1 MRTWLP
7 FVAAAALA
15 ACGSPNLNDKPSAE
29 ENPLF
34 DAEKDDSLRK
44 PTDHG
49 PIAFDKAE
57 TAAFDANAQYH
68 AWTFALTGAATV
80 SVKTS
85 FGGRGTPDTV
95 AYLYRRAANGSW
107 GSAIAKND
115 DADASTRWS
124 SITKALGAGEYRVIV
139 KGYTAREVGRFALT
153 VGCAGAGCAPST
165 PAACLFGAT
174 FGDVLGG
181 AGAVRVTNR
190 NTFTAASASTL
201 TALQGAQI
209 VRALH
214 ASTHTDVTTVDE
226 AFRAADGGEINLVW
240 IWDQAGARSFVA
252 VEYGA
257 GDNSY
262 GAIFPQ
268 DSAEP
273 VALIQDGD
281 LNQCTVK
288 AETCL
293 LGNTYY
299 DLRTSDAFV
308 VEAKVLTASS
318 PLTTLERSQLLAAVR
333 ESYAQVQTVA
343 EAFRTVGDG
352 GRINQLQLT
361 DRATSK
367 KLTSYEYSAGDNSYG
382 AIFTAGTTSRAAAIR
397 DGDLYACAVFR

>member
-1 MRTWLP
+1 MRPWLP

-15 ACGSPNLNDKPSAE
+15 ACGAPGPSDKPTAE
-29 ENPLF
+29 DSPLL

-49 PIAFDKAE
+49 PIAFAQAQ
-57 TAAFDANAQYH
+57 TAAFDGTAQYH
-68 AWTFALTGAATV
+68 AWTFALSGAATV
-80 SVKTS
+80 SVKTG

-95 AYLYRRAANGSW
+95 AYLYRRAPSGTW

-115 DADASTRWS
+115 DADAGTRWS
-124 SITKALGAGEYRVIV
+124 SITKALGAGAYRVIV

-153 VGCAGAGCAPST
+153 VGCAGADCAPAT
-165 PAACLFGAT
+165 AACLFGAT
-174 FGDVLGG
+174 YGDLDGNS
-181 AGAVRVTNR
+181 ALRVTNR
-190 NTFTAASASTL
+190 NTLTAASASTL
-201 TALQGAQI
+201 TVLQGAQI

-214 ASTHTDVTTVDE
+214 ASTHTDVTTIDE
-226 AFRAADGGEINLVW
+226 AFRAADGGEITLVW

-268 DSAEP
+268 DAAEP

-293 LGNTYY
+293 LGNTYS

-318 PLTTLERSQLLAAVR
+318 TLTTLERSQLLATVR
-333 ESYAQVQTVA
+333 EAYAQVQTVA

-361 DRATSK
+361 DRTTSK

-382 AIFTAGTTSRAAAIR
+382 AIFTAGTTTRAAAIH
-397 DGDLYACAVFR
+397 DGDLSSCAVFR